1 MPTPVIVLAVLA
13 VSVVAAAMID
23 LTRHDVRVLPKW
35 AWGLII
41 LVAFPFG
48 VITYLVL
55 GRSRPGDDPPRDDPP
70 RDDAIAWRVNTS
82 GATDRPSRAARSGV
96 RPAGPSLIVATGLSK
111 RYGTAMA
118 LDRVD
123 LQIPRGST
131 YGLIGPNGAGKTTII
146 SVLAGLRRPTAGTVT
161 LAVDRRKIA
170 VLVDTPRFEPWLTAA
185 EVVDLAR
192 HLATPGLPR
201 TRVEQALAEVGLRE
215 ARGPVGGFSRGMLQ
229 RLGLAACLVGDPE
242 LLILDEPCSALDP
255 AGRREVLDLIGRLA
269 RTATVVLSTHIL
281 ADVQEVCDTVAVVD
295 RGRIRFEGTVTDLLA
310 RSATVFALQVRPP
323 ATGFVDA
330 LRDRPWVSEAVE
342 PAPGR
347 IRLVV
352 GDTAR
357 AEREIA
363 RLVADHR
370 ERLIALTPMTNL
382 ETAFLELTS

>member
-1 MPTPVIVLAVLA
+1 MPTPVIVLAGLA

-48 VITYLVL
+48 VMAYLVM
-55 GRSRPGDDPPRDDPP
+55 GRSRPGDDPPGEDS
-70 RDDAIAWRVNTS
+70 IVAWRVDTS
-82 GATDRPSRAARSGV
+82 GATDRPAARSGV
-96 RPAGPSLIVATGLSK
+96 RPAGPPLIVATGLSK
-111 RYGTAMA
+111 RYGTAIA

-131 YGLIGPNGAGKTTII
+131 YGLIGPNGAGKTTILA
-146 SVLAGLRRPTAGTVT
+146 VVAGLRRPTAGTVT

-192 HLATPGLPR
+192 HLVAPGLPR
-201 TRVEQALAEVGLRE
+201 SRVEQALAEVDLRE

-229 RLGLAACLVGDPE
+229 RLGLAACLVGDPA

-255 AGRREVLDLIGRLA
+255 AGRREVLDLIGRPA
-269 RTATVVLSTHIL
+269 RTATVVLSTHSL
-281 ADVQEVCDTVAVVD
+281 ADVQQVCDTVAVVD
-295 RGRIRFEGTVTDLLA
+295 RGRIRFEGAITDLLA
-310 RSATVFALQVRPP
+310 RSASVFALQVRPP
-323 ATGFVDA
+323 ATGLVDA
-330 LRDRPWVSEAVE
+330 LRDRPWVTEAVE
-342 PAPGR
+342 PVPGR

-352 GDTAR
+352 GDTDR
-357 AEREIA
+357 AEREIP
-363 RLVADHR
+363 RLIADRR
-370 ERLIALTPMTNL
+370 ERLIALTPTTDL

>member
-1 MPTPVIVLAVLA
+1 MIGMPTPVIVLAGLA
-13 VSVVAAAMID
+13 ISVVAAAMID

-48 VITYLVL
+48 VITWLVM
-55 GRSRPGDDPPRDDPP
+55 GRSRPGDGPPGDDSIV
-70 RDDAIAWRVNTS
+70 ALQVGTS
-82 GATDRPSRAARSGV
+82 GAIDRPAARSGV
-96 RPAGPSLIVATGLSK
+96 RPAGPPLIVAKGLSK
-111 RYGTAMA
+111 RYGTTMA

-123 LQIPRGST
+123 LRITLGST

-146 SVLAGLRRPTAGTVT
+146 SVVAGLRRPTAGTVT

-170 VLVDTPRFEPWLTAA
+170 MLVDTPRFEPWLTAA

-192 HLATPGLPR
+192 HLMAPGLPR
-201 TRVEQALAEVGLRE
+201 TRVEQALAEVDLCE

-229 RLGLAACLVGDPE
+229 RLGLAACLVGDPA

-269 RTATVVLSTHIL
+269 PAATVVLSTHVL
-281 ADVQEVCDTVAVVD
+281 ADVQQVCDTVAVVD
-295 RGRIRFEGTVTDLLA
+295 RGRIRFEGAIADVLA
-310 RSATVFALQVRPP
+310 RSASVFALQVRPP
-323 ATGFVDA
+323 ATGLVDA
-330 LRDRPWVSEAVE
+330 LRGRPWVTEAVE

-357 AEREIA
+357 AEREIP
-363 RLVADHR
+363 RLIADHR
-370 ERLIALTPMTNL
+370 ERLIALTPMTDL

>member
-1 MPTPVIVLAVLA
+1 MPTPVIVLAMLA

-41 LVAFPFG
+41 LLAFPVG
-48 VITYLVL
+48 VIAYLVL
-55 GRSRPGDDPPRDDPP
+55 GRSHSGDDPRG
-70 RDDAIAWRVNTS
+70 DDAIVAWPVDTS
-82 GATDRPSRAARSGV
+82 GAPDRPAARSGA
-96 RPAGPSLIVATGLSK
+96 RPAGPPLIVARGLSK
-111 RYGTAMA
+111 RYGTVTA

-123 LQIPRGST
+123 LRIPRGRT

-192 HLATPGLPR
+192 HLVAPGLPR
-201 TRVEQALAEVGLRE
+201 TRVEQALTEVGLRE

-229 RLGLAACLVGDPE
+229 RLGLAACLVGDPA

-255 AGRREVLDLIGRLA
+255 AGRRDVLDLIDRLA
-269 RTATVVLSTHIL
+269 RTATVVLSTHVL

-295 RGRIRFEGTVTDLLA
+295 RGRIRFEGAVTDVLA
-310 RSATVFALQVRPP
+310 RSASVFALQVRPP
-323 ATGFVDA
+323 ATGLVDA
-330 LRDRPWVSEAVE
+330 LRGRPWVTEAIE
-342 PAPGR
+342 PVPGR

-357 AEREIA
+357 AEREIP
-363 RLVADHR
+363 RLVADHC